1 MAAAQVQGDAAEPVG
16 LRFCYKIFA
25 LLRQSVIFVGQK
37 SNRLTRIL
45 IIMKNERI
53 EKLVSYFAK
62 HYVNRYWVLQ
72 IDTLTSAVS
81 TVLVLGVFD
90 YFSSKYISLG
100 YYLSIAG
107 VAAFISLISFLVTK
121 SYAGVVRH
129 TTMREMWRISFASI
143 IKGVLDVAAL
153 FIFMAYSE
161 APAFS
166 GNWVLLFAVLD
177 MILTLFLLIMVRILL
192 TNIYSALSLSAAP
205 DYYVKNTLIYG
216 TDDDA
221 VYTLNFL
228 EKTLHSSYRCAGF
241 ITHDTH
247 DKSKLLCGYKI
258 YHIDNKRDFARL
270 VTSRMISAIVF
281 PSNVAARNEQ
291 DNLVKLC
298 SERRIQILVR
308 PSLATFD
315 ESIFRNKIREI
326 KIEDLLGRDEIKISI
341 LEIREFL
348 TDKVVV
354 VTGGAGSI
362 GGELCRQLVNMPIRK
377 LILVDF
383 AETPMHN
390 MQLELRSQAP
400 RVEKKFV
407 IADVRNKD
415 RIDSLFDKYR
425 PNVVFHA
432 AAYKHVPL
440 MESNPVEAVQANVF
454 GTKNVVDA
462 SIRYNIEKFVMI
474 STDKAV
480 NPTNVMGA
488 SKRIAEI
495 YVQTV
500 GKEIAEKRM
509 PGKTKFITTRFGNV
523 LGSNGSVIPLFK
535 EQIAKGGPV
544 TVTDP
549 RIIRYFMTI
558 SEACSLVLEAATM
571 GEGNDIFVFDMGE
584 PVKIDDLAKKM
595 ISLAGLQLGKD
606 IEIKYVGLRPGEKL
620 YEELLKDEE
629 NTLPTV
635 HKKIF
640 RAKVREYDINV
651 INKELENL
659 WTAAHGMKKDDTV
672 LVMKSIVPEYKSANS
687 RYQRLDLEGGG

>member
-1 MAAAQVQGDAAEPVG
+1 
-16 LRFCYKIFA
+16 
-25 LLRQSVIFVGQK
+25 
-37 SNRLTRIL
+37 
-45 IIMKNERI
+45 MKNERI

-62 HYVNRYWVLQ
+62 HYVNRYWVLL

-90 YFSSKYISLG
+90 YFSSKDISLG

-107 VAAFISLISFLVTK
+107 VAAFISLMSFLVTK

-415 RIDSLFDKYR
+415 RIDALFDKYR

-462 SIRYNIEKFVMI
+462 SIRYNVEKFVMI

-500 GKEIAEKRM
+500 GNEIASGRM
-509 PGKTKFITTRFGNV
+509 PGKTKFVTTRFGNV

-640 RAKVREYDINV
+640 RAKVREYDMAEV
-651 INKELENL
+651 DRELENL
-659 WTAAHGMKKDDTV
+659 RVAALGMKKDDTV
-672 LVMKSIVPEYKSANS
+672 LAMKSIVSEYKSANS
-687 RYQRLDLEGGG
+687 RYERLDS

>member
-1 MAAAQVQGDAAEPVG
+1 
-16 LRFCYKIFA
+16 
-25 LLRQSVIFVGQK
+25 
-37 SNRLTRIL
+37 
-45 IIMKNERI
+45 MKNERI

-62 HYVNRYWVLQ
+62 HYVNRYWVLL

-90 YFSSKYISLG
+90 YFSSKDISLG

-107 VAAFISLISFLVTK
+107 VAAFISLMSFLVTK

-687 RYQRLDLEGGG
+687 RYQRLDLGGGVMP

>member
-1 MAAAQVQGDAAEPVG
+1 
-16 LRFCYKIFA
+16 
-25 LLRQSVIFVGQK
+25 
-37 SNRLTRIL
+37 
-45 IIMKNERI
+45 MKNERI

-62 HYVNRYWVLQ
+62 HYVNRYWVLL

-90 YFSSKYISLG
+90 YFSSKDISLG

-107 VAAFISLISFLVTK
+107 VAAFISLMSFLVTK

-659 WTAAHGMKKDDTV
+659 WTAAQGMKKDDTV

-687 RYQRLDLEGGG
+687 RYQRLDLGGVIP

>member
-1 MAAAQVQGDAAEPVG
+1 
-16 LRFCYKIFA
+16 
-25 LLRQSVIFVGQK
+25 
-37 SNRLTRIL
+37 
-45 IIMKNERI
+45 MKNEKI
-53 EKLVSYFAK
+53 EKIVAYFAK
-62 HYVNRYWVLQ
+62 HYINRYWVLL
-72 IDTLTSAVS
+72 IDTVTSAVS
-81 TVLVLGVFD
+81 SLLVLAVFD
-90 YFSSKYISLG
+90 YFSSQDIICRHYF
-100 YYLSIAG
+100 
-107 VAAFISLISFLVTK
+107 VAAGFSALISLIAFLLTK

-129 TTMREMWRISFASI
+129 TTMREMWRISFSSI
-143 IKGVLDVAAL
+143 IKAGLVMAVLFFYVKTADVP
-153 FIFMAYSE
+153 YVT
-161 APAFS
+161 S
-166 GNWVLLFAVLD
+166 GWILLFAVLD

-192 TNIYSALSLSAAP
+192 TNIYSALSLSTVP

-216 TDDDA
+216 TDDDS

-228 EKTLHSSYRCAGF
+228 EKTLHASYRCAGF

-258 YHIDNKRDFARL
+258 YHIDNKRDFASL

-687 RYQRLDLEGGG
+687 RYQRLDVGEGE

>member
-1 MAAAQVQGDAAEPVG
+1 
-16 LRFCYKIFA
+16 
-25 LLRQSVIFVGQK
+25 
-37 SNRLTRIL
+37 
-45 IIMKNERI
+45 MKNERI
-53 EKLVSYFAK
+53 EKLISYFAK
-62 HYVNRYWVLQ
+62 HYVNRYWVLL

-90 YFSSKYISLG
+90 YFSSKDISLG

-315 ESIFRNKIREI
+315 DSIFRNKIREI

-348 TDKVVV
+348 TDKVVI

-415 RIDSLFDKYR
+415 RIDALFDKYR

-500 GKEIAEKRM
+500 GKEIASGRM
-509 PGKTKFITTRFGNV
+509 PGKTKFVTTRFGNV

-640 RAKVREYDINV
+640 RAKVREYDMAEV
-651 INKELENL
+651 DRELENL
-659 WTAAHGMKKDDTV
+659 RVAALGMKKDDTV
-672 LVMKSIVPEYKSANS
+672 LAMKSIVPEYKSANS
-687 RYQRLDLEGGG
+687 RYERLDS

>member
-1 MAAAQVQGDAAEPVG
+1 
-16 LRFCYKIFA
+16 
-25 LLRQSVIFVGQK
+25 
-37 SNRLTRIL
+37 
-45 IIMKNERI
+45 MKNERI

-62 HYVNRYWVLQ
+62 HYVNRYWVLL

-90 YFSSKYISLG
+90 YFSSKDISLG

-205 DYYVKNTLIYG
+205 DYYVKNTVIYG

-415 RIDSLFDKYR
+415 RIDALFDKYR

-500 GKEIAEKRM
+500 GKEIASGRM
-509 PGKTKFITTRFGNV
+509 PGKTKFVTTRFGNV

-687 RYQRLDLEGGG
+687 RYQRLDLGGVIP

>member
-1 MAAAQVQGDAAEPVG
+1 
-16 LRFCYKIFA
+16 
-25 LLRQSVIFVGQK
+25 
-37 SNRLTRIL
+37 
-45 IIMKNERI
+45 MKNTKL
-53 EKLVSYFAK
+53 EKIISRLAQ
-62 HYVNRYWVLQ
+62 HYINRYWVLL
-72 IDTLTSAVS
+72 IDTVTSVIS
-81 TVLVLGVFD
+81 TLLVMSVFD
-90 YFSSKYISLG
+90 YFMSQDVFPLKVWLAAVGISAL
-100 YYLSIAG
+100 
-107 VAAFISLISFLVTK
+107 ISLISFVLTR

-129 TTMREMWRISFASI
+129 TTMREMWRISVASI
-143 IKGVLDVAAL
+143 LKALLVITALLIIFSAASVSSVML
-153 FIFMAYSE
+153 GQI
-161 APAFS
+161 
-166 GNWVLLFAVLD
+166 LIFAVLD
-177 MILTLFLLIMVRILL
+177 MILTLFLLIMVRVLL
-192 TNIYSALSLSAAP
+192 TNVYNLLSVSMVP
-205 DYYVKNTLIYG
+205 DYYVKNALIYG
-216 TDDDA
+216 TGDDS
-221 VYTLNFL
+221 VNTLNFL
-228 EKTLHSSYRCAGF
+228 EKTLSTSYRCAGF
-241 ITHDTH
+241 ITPDNH
-247 DKSKLLCGYKI
+247 DKAKLLCGYRI
-258 YHIDNKRDFARL
+258 YHIDNKRDFSRL
-270 VTSRMISAIVF
+270 VSARMISAMVF
-281 PSNVAARNEQ
+281 PSNVTARNEQ
-291 DNLVKLC
+291 DRMVKFC

-308 PSLATFD
+308 PSLANFD
-315 ESIFRNKIREI
+315 DDIFRNKIREI

-400 RVEKKFV
+400 RVDKKFI

-415 RIDSLFDKYR
+415 RIDALFDKYR

-462 SIRYNIEKFVMI
+462 SIHYNIEKFVMI

-651 INKELENL
+651 INQELENL

-672 LVMKSIVPEYKSANS
+672 LVRKSIVPEYKSANS
-687 RYQRLDLEGGG
+687 RYQRLDVGGG

>member
-1 MAAAQVQGDAAEPVG
+1 
-16 LRFCYKIFA
+16 
-25 LLRQSVIFVGQK
+25 
-37 SNRLTRIL
+37 
-45 IIMKNERI
+45 MKNTKL
-53 EKLVSYFAK
+53 EKIISRLAQ
-62 HYVNRYWVLQ
+62 HYINRYWVLL
-72 IDTLTSAVS
+72 IDTVTSVIS
-81 TVLVLGVFD
+81 TLLVMSVFD
-90 YFSSKYISLG
+90 YFMSQDVFSVKVWLAAVGISAL
-100 YYLSIAG
+100 
-107 VAAFISLISFLVTK
+107 ISLISFVLTR

-129 TTMREMWRISFASI
+129 TTMREMWRISVASI
-143 IKGVLDVAAL
+143 LKALLVITALLIIFSAASVSSVML
-153 FIFMAYSE
+153 GQI
-161 APAFS
+161 
-166 GNWVLLFAVLD
+166 LIFAVLD
-177 MILTLFLLIMVRILL
+177 MILTLFLLIMVRVLL
-192 TNIYSALSLSAAP
+192 TNVYNLLSVSMVP
-205 DYYVKNTLIYG
+205 DYYVKNALIYG
-216 TDDDA
+216 TGDDS
-221 VYTLNFL
+221 VNTLNFL
-228 EKTLHSSYRCAGF
+228 EKTLSTSYRCAGF
-241 ITHDTH
+241 ITPDNH
-247 DKSKLLCGYKI
+247 DKAKLLCGYRI
-258 YHIDNKRDFARL
+258 YHIDNKRDFSRL
-270 VTSRMISAIVF
+270 VSARMISAMVF
-281 PSNVAARNEQ
+281 PSNVTARNEQ
-291 DNLVKLC
+291 DRMVKFC

-308 PSLATFD
+308 PSLANFD
-315 ESIFRNKIREI
+315 DDIFRNKIREI

-400 RVEKKFV
+400 RVDKKFI

-415 RIDSLFDKYR
+415 RIDALFDKYR

-651 INKELENL
+651 INQELENL

-672 LVMKSIVPEYKSANS
+672 LVMKSIVCSS
-687 RYQRLDLEGGG
+687 

>member
-1 MAAAQVQGDAAEPVG
+1 
-16 LRFCYKIFA
+16 
-25 LLRQSVIFVGQK
+25 
-37 SNRLTRIL
+37 
-45 IIMKNERI
+45 MKNERI

-62 HYVNRYWVLQ
+62 HYVNRYWVLL

-90 YFSSKYISLG
+90 YFSSKDISLG

-107 VAAFISLISFLVTK
+107 VAAFISLMSFLVTK

-687 RYQRLDLEGGG
+687 RYQRLDLEGGGNTLENNELVKE

>member
-1 MAAAQVQGDAAEPVG
+1 
-16 LRFCYKIFA
+16 
-25 LLRQSVIFVGQK
+25 
-37 SNRLTRIL
+37 
-45 IIMKNERI
+45 MKNERI

-62 HYVNRYWVLQ
+62 HYVNRYWVLL

-90 YFSSKYISLG
+90 YFSSKDISLG

-153 FIFMAYSE
+153 FIFMAFSE

-166 GNWVLLFAVLD
+166 DNWVLLFAVLD

-415 RIDSLFDKYR
+415 RIDALFDKYR

-500 GKEIAEKRM
+500 GKEIASGRM
-509 PGKTKFITTRFGNV
+509 PGKTKFVTTRFGNV

-635 HKKIF
+635 RKKIF
-640 RAKVREYDINV
+640 RAKVREYDMAEV
-651 INKELENL
+651 DRELENL
-659 WTAAHGMKKDDTV
+659 RVAALGMKKDDTV
-672 LVMKSIVPEYKSANS
+672 LAMKSIVSEYKSANS
-687 RYQRLDLEGGG
+687 RYERLDS

>member
-1 MAAAQVQGDAAEPVG
+1 
-16 LRFCYKIFA
+16 
-25 LLRQSVIFVGQK
+25 
-37 SNRLTRIL
+37 
-45 IIMKNERI
+45 MKNEKI
-53 EKLVSYFAK
+53 EKIVAYFAK
-62 HYVNRYWVLQ
+62 HYINRYWVLL
-72 IDTLTSAVS
+72 IDTVTSAVS
-81 TVLVLGVFD
+81 SLLVLAVFD
-90 YFSSKYISLG
+90 YFSSQDIICRHYF
-100 YYLSIAG
+100 
-107 VAAFISLISFLVTK
+107 VAAGFSALISLIAFLLTK

-129 TTMREMWRISFASI
+129 TTMREMWRISFSSI
-143 IKGVLDVAAL
+143 IKAGLVMAVLFFYVKTADVP
-153 FIFMAYSE
+153 YVT
-161 APAFS
+161 S
-166 GNWVLLFAVLD
+166 GWILLFAVLD

-192 TNIYSALSLSAAP
+192 TNIYSALSLSTVP
-205 DYYVKNTLIYG
+205 DYYVKNTLVYG
-216 TDDDA
+216 TDDDS

-228 EKTLHSSYRCAGF
+228 EKTLHASYRCAGF

-687 RYQRLDLEGGG
+687 RYQRLDVGEGE

>member
-1 MAAAQVQGDAAEPVG
+1 
-16 LRFCYKIFA
+16 
-25 LLRQSVIFVGQK
+25 
-37 SNRLTRIL
+37 
-45 IIMKNERI
+45 MKNERI

-62 HYVNRYWVLQ
+62 HYVNRYWVLL

-90 YFSSKYISLG
+90 YFSSKDISLG

-107 VAAFISLISFLVTK
+107 VAAFISLMSFLVTK

-687 RYQRLDLEGGG
+687 RYQRLDLEGVIP

>member
-1 MAAAQVQGDAAEPVG
+1 
-16 LRFCYKIFA
+16 
-25 LLRQSVIFVGQK
+25 
-37 SNRLTRIL
+37 
-45 IIMKNERI
+45 MKNERI

-62 HYVNRYWVLQ
+62 HYVNRYWVLL

-90 YFSSKYISLG
+90 YFSSKDISLG
-100 YYLSIAG
+100 YYLSVAG

-153 FIFMAYSE
+153 FIFLAYAE

-348 TDKVVV
+348 TDKVVI

-415 RIDSLFDKYR
+415 RIDALFDKYR

-500 GKEIAEKRM
+500 GKEIASGRM
-509 PGKTKFITTRFGNV
+509 PGKTKFVTTRFGNV

-640 RAKVREYDINV
+640 RAKVREYDMAEV
-651 INKELENL
+651 DRELENL
-659 WTAAHGMKKDDTV
+659 RVAALGMKKDDTV
-672 LVMKSIVPEYKSANS
+672 LAMKSIVPEYKSANS
-687 RYQRLDLEGGG
+687 RYERLDS

>member
-1 MAAAQVQGDAAEPVG
+1 
-16 LRFCYKIFA
+16 
-25 LLRQSVIFVGQK
+25 
-37 SNRLTRIL
+37 
-45 IIMKNERI
+45 MKNERI

-62 HYVNRYWVLQ
+62 HYVNRYWVLL

-90 YFSSKYISLG
+90 YFSSKDISLG

-107 VAAFISLISFLVTK
+107 VAAFISLISFLVTN

-315 ESIFRNKIREI
+315 DSIFRNKIREI

-415 RIDSLFDKYR
+415 RIDALFDKYR

-500 GKEIAEKRM
+500 GKEIASGRM
-509 PGKTKFITTRFGNV
+509 PGKTKFVTTRFGNV

-640 RAKVREYDINV
+640 RAKVREYDMAEV
-651 INKELENL
+651 DRELENL
-659 WTAAHGMKKDDTV
+659 RVAALGMKKDDTV
-672 LVMKSIVPEYKSANS
+672 LAMKSIVSEYKSANS
-687 RYQRLDLEGGG
+687 RYERLDS

>member
-1 MAAAQVQGDAAEPVG
+1 
-16 LRFCYKIFA
+16 
-25 LLRQSVIFVGQK
+25 
-37 SNRLTRIL
+37 
-45 IIMKNERI
+45 MKNERI

-62 HYVNRYWVLQ
+62 HYVNRYWVLL

-90 YFSSKYISLG
+90 YFSSKDISLG
-100 YYLSIAG
+100 YYLSVAG

-247 DKSKLLCGYKI
+247 DKNKLLCGYKI

-415 RIDSLFDKYR
+415 RIDALFDKYR

-500 GKEIAEKRM
+500 GKEIASGRM
-509 PGKTKFITTRFGNV
+509 PGKTKFVTTRFGNV

-640 RAKVREYDINV
+640 RAKVREYDMAEV
-651 INKELENL
+651 DRELENL
-659 WTAAHGMKKDDTV
+659 RVAALGMKKDDTV
-672 LVMKSIVPEYKSANS
+672 LAMKSIVSEYKSANS
-687 RYQRLDLEGGG
+687 RYERLDS

>member
-1 MAAAQVQGDAAEPVG
+1 
-16 LRFCYKIFA
+16 
-25 LLRQSVIFVGQK
+25 
-37 SNRLTRIL
+37 
-45 IIMKNERI
+45 MKNTKL
-53 EKLVSYFAK
+53 EKIISRLAQ
-62 HYVNRYWVLQ
+62 HYINRYWVLL
-72 IDTLTSAVS
+72 IDTVTSVIS
-81 TVLVLGVFD
+81 TLLVMSVFD
-90 YFSSKYISLG
+90 YFMSRDVFPVKVWLAAVGISAL
-100 YYLSIAG
+100 
-107 VAAFISLISFLVTK
+107 ISLISFVLTR

-129 TTMREMWRISFASI
+129 TTMREMWRISMASI
-143 IKGVLDVAAL
+143 LKAL
-153 FIFMAYSE
+153 LVITALLIIFSTASVSSVML
-161 APAFS
+161 
-166 GNWVLLFAVLD
+166 GQILIFAVLD
-177 MILTLFLLIMVRILL
+177 MILTLFLLIMVRVLL
-192 TNIYSALSLSAAP
+192 TNVYNLLSVSMVP
-205 DYYVKNTLIYG
+205 DYYVKNALIYG
-216 TDDDA
+216 TGDDS
-221 VYTLNFL
+221 VNTLNFL
-228 EKTLHSSYRCAGF
+228 EKTLSTSYRCAGF
-241 ITHDTH
+241 ITPDNH
-247 DKSKLLCGYKI
+247 DKAKLLCGYRI
-258 YHIDNKRDFARL
+258 YHIDNKRDFSRL
-270 VTSRMISAIVF
+270 VSARMISAMVF
-281 PSNVAARNEQ
+281 PSNVTARNEQ
-291 DNLVKLC
+291 DRMVKFC

-308 PSLATFD
+308 PSLANFD
-315 ESIFRNKIREI
+315 DDIFRNKIREI

-400 RVEKKFV
+400 RVDKKFI

-415 RIDSLFDKYR
+415 RIDALFDKYR

-440 MESNPVEAVQANVF
+440 MESNPIEAVQANVF

-651 INKELENL
+651 INQELENL

-672 LVMKSIVPEYKSANS
+672 LVMKSIVPE
-687 RYQRLDLEGGG
+687 

>member
-1 MAAAQVQGDAAEPVG
+1 
-16 LRFCYKIFA
+16 
-25 LLRQSVIFVGQK
+25 
-37 SNRLTRIL
+37 
-45 IIMKNERI
+45 MKNERI
-53 EKLVSYFAK
+53 EKLISYFAK
-62 HYVNRYWVLQ
+62 HYVNRYWVLL

-90 YFSSKYISLG
+90 YFSSKDISLG

-153 FIFMAYSE
+153 FIFMAFSE

-415 RIDSLFDKYR
+415 RIDALFDKYR

-500 GKEIAEKRM
+500 GKEIASGRM
-509 PGKTKFITTRFGNV
+509 PGKTKFVTTRFGNV

-640 RAKVREYDINV
+640 RAKVREYDMAEV
-651 INKELENL
+651 DRELENL
-659 WTAAHGMKKDDTV
+659 RVAALGMKKDDTV
-672 LVMKSIVPEYKSANS
+672 LAMKSIVPEYKSANS
-687 RYQRLDLEGGG
+687 RYERLDS

>member
-1 MAAAQVQGDAAEPVG
+1 
-16 LRFCYKIFA
+16 
-25 LLRQSVIFVGQK
+25 
-37 SNRLTRIL
+37 
-45 IIMKNERI
+45 MKNEKI
-53 EKLVSYFAK
+53 EKIVAYFAK
-62 HYVNRYWVLQ
+62 HYINRYWVLL
-72 IDTLTSAVS
+72 IDTVTSAVS
-81 TVLVLGVFD
+81 SLLVLAVFD
-90 YFSSKYISLG
+90 YFSSQDIICRHYFF
-100 YYLSIAG
+100 
-107 VAAFISLISFLVTK
+107 VAAGFSALISLIAFLLTK

-129 TTMREMWRISFASI
+129 TTMREMWRISFSSI
-143 IKGVLDVAAL
+143 IKAGLVMAVLFFYVKTADVP
-153 FIFMAYSE
+153 YVT
-161 APAFS
+161 S
-166 GNWVLLFAVLD
+166 GWILLFAVLD

-192 TNIYSALSLSAAP
+192 TNIYSALSLSTAP

-216 TDDDA
+216 TDDDS

-228 EKTLHSSYRCAGF
+228 EKTLHASYRCAGF

-495 YVQTV
+495 YVQTL

-687 RYQRLDLEGGG
+687 RYQRLDLGVGGG

>member
-1 MAAAQVQGDAAEPVG
+1 
-16 LRFCYKIFA
+16 
-25 LLRQSVIFVGQK
+25 
-37 SNRLTRIL
+37 
-45 IIMKNERI
+45 MKNERI

-62 HYVNRYWVLQ
+62 HYVNRYWVLL

-90 YFSSKYISLG
+90 YFSSKDISLG

-415 RIDSLFDKYR
+415 RIDALFDKYR

-500 GKEIAEKRM
+500 GKEIASGRM
-509 PGKTKFITTRFGNV
+509 PGKTKFVTTRFGNV

-640 RAKVREYDINV
+640 RAKVREYDMAEV
-651 INKELENL
+651 DRELENL
-659 WTAAHGMKKDDTV
+659 RVAALGMKKDDTV
-672 LVMKSIVPEYKSANS
+672 LAMKSIVSEYKSANS
-687 RYQRLDLEGGG
+687 RYERLDS

>member
-1 MAAAQVQGDAAEPVG
+1 
-16 LRFCYKIFA
+16 
-25 LLRQSVIFVGQK
+25 
-37 SNRLTRIL
+37 
-45 IIMKNERI
+45 MKNERI

-62 HYVNRYWVLQ
+62 HYVNRYWVLL

-90 YFSSKYISLG
+90 YFSSKDISLG
-100 YYLSIAG
+100 YYLSVAG

-153 FIFMAYSE
+153 FIFLAYAE

-270 VTSRMISAIVF
+270 VTSRMISALVF

-315 ESIFRNKIREI
+315 DSIFRNKIREI

-348 TDKVVV
+348 TDKVVI

-415 RIDSLFDKYR
+415 RIDALFDKYR

-500 GKEIAEKRM
+500 GKEIASGRM
-509 PGKTKFITTRFGNV
+509 PGKTKFVTTRFGNV

-640 RAKVREYDINV
+640 RAKVREYDMAEV
-651 INKELENL
+651 DRELENL
-659 WTAAHGMKKDDTV
+659 RVAALGMKKDDTV
-672 LVMKSIVPEYKSANS
+672 LAMKSIVSEYKSANS
-687 RYQRLDLEGGG
+687 RYERLDS

>member
-1 MAAAQVQGDAAEPVG
+1 
-16 LRFCYKIFA
+16 
-25 LLRQSVIFVGQK
+25 
-37 SNRLTRIL
+37 
-45 IIMKNERI
+45 MKNERI

-62 HYVNRYWVLQ
+62 HYVNRYWVLL

-90 YFSSKYISLG
+90 YFSSKDISLG

-228 EKTLHSSYRCAGF
+228 EKTLRSSYRCAGF

-495 YVQTV
+495 YVQTL

-687 RYQRLDLEGGG
+687 RYQRLDVGGGGNVLEDNELDKE

>member
-1 MAAAQVQGDAAEPVG
+1 
-16 LRFCYKIFA
+16 
-25 LLRQSVIFVGQK
+25 
-37 SNRLTRIL
+37 
-45 IIMKNERI
+45 MKNTKL
-53 EKLVSYFAK
+53 EKIISRLAQ
-62 HYVNRYWVLQ
+62 HYINRYWVLL
-72 IDTLTSAVS
+72 IDTVTSVIS
-81 TVLVLGVFD
+81 TLLVMSVFD
-90 YFSSKYISLG
+90 YFMSRDVFPVKVWLAAVGISAL
-100 YYLSIAG
+100 
-107 VAAFISLISFLVTK
+107 ISLISFVLTR

-129 TTMREMWRISFASI
+129 TTMREMWRISMASI
-143 IKGVLDVAAL
+143 LKAL
-153 FIFMAYSE
+153 LVITALLIIFSTASVSSVML
-161 APAFS
+161 
-166 GNWVLLFAVLD
+166 GQILIFAVLD
-177 MILTLFLLIMVRILL
+177 MILTLFLLIMVRVLL
-192 TNIYSALSLSAAP
+192 TNVYNLLSVSMVP
-205 DYYVKNTLIYG
+205 DYYVKNALIYG
-216 TDDDA
+216 TGDDS
-221 VYTLNFL
+221 VNTLNFL
-228 EKTLHSSYRCAGF
+228 EKTLSTSYRCAGF
-241 ITHDTH
+241 ITPDNH
-247 DKSKLLCGYKI
+247 DKAKLLCGYRI
-258 YHIDNKRDFARL
+258 YHIDNKRDFSRL
-270 VTSRMISAIVF
+270 VSARMISAMVF
-281 PSNVAARNEQ
+281 PSNVTARNEQ
-291 DNLVKLC
+291 DRMVKFC

-308 PSLATFD
+308 PSLANFD
-315 ESIFRNKIREI
+315 DDIFRNKIREI

-400 RVEKKFV
+400 RVDKKFI

-415 RIDSLFDKYR
+415 RIDALFDKYR

-440 MESNPVEAVQANVF
+440 MESNPIEAVQANVF

-651 INKELENL
+651 INQELENL

-687 RYQRLDLEGGG
+687 RYQRLDVGGG

>member
-1 MAAAQVQGDAAEPVG
+1 
-16 LRFCYKIFA
+16 
-25 LLRQSVIFVGQK
+25 
-37 SNRLTRIL
+37 
-45 IIMKNERI
+45 MKNTKL
-53 EKLVSYFAK
+53 EKIISRLAQ
-62 HYVNRYWVLQ
+62 HYINRYWVLL
-72 IDTLTSAVS
+72 IDTVTSVIS
-81 TVLVLGVFD
+81 TLLVMSVFD
-90 YFSSKYISLG
+90 YFMSQDVFPVKVWLAAVGISAL
-100 YYLSIAG
+100 
-107 VAAFISLISFLVTK
+107 ISLISFVLTR

-129 TTMREMWRISFASI
+129 TTMREMWRISVASI
-143 IKGVLDVAAL
+143 LKALLVITALLIIFSAASVSSMML
-153 FIFMAYSE
+153 GQI
-161 APAFS
+161 
-166 GNWVLLFAVLD
+166 LIFAVLD
-177 MILTLFLLIMVRILL
+177 MILTLFLLIMVRVLL
-192 TNIYSALSLSAAP
+192 TNVYNLLSVSMVP
-205 DYYVKNTLIYG
+205 DYYVKNALIYG
-216 TDDDA
+216 TGDDS
-221 VYTLNFL
+221 VNTLNFL
-228 EKTLHSSYRCAGF
+228 EKTLSTSYRCAGF
-241 ITHDTH
+241 ITPDNH
-247 DKSKLLCGYKI
+247 DKAKLLCGYRI
-258 YHIDNKRDFARL
+258 YHIDNKRDFSRL
-270 VTSRMISAIVF
+270 VSARMISAMVF
-281 PSNVAARNEQ
+281 PSNVTARNEQ
-291 DNLVKLC
+291 DRMVKFC

-308 PSLATFD
+308 PSLANFD
-315 ESIFRNKIREI
+315 DDIFRNKIREI

-400 RVEKKFV
+400 RVDKKFI

-415 RIDSLFDKYR
+415 RIDALFDKYR

-651 INKELENL
+651 INQELENL

-687 RYQRLDLEGGG
+687 RYQRLDVGGGV

>member
-1 MAAAQVQGDAAEPVG
+1 
-16 LRFCYKIFA
+16 
-25 LLRQSVIFVGQK
+25 
-37 SNRLTRIL
+37 
-45 IIMKNERI
+45 MKNERI

-62 HYVNRYWVLQ
+62 HYVNRYWVLL

-90 YFSSKYISLG
+90 YFSSKDISLG

-107 VAAFISLISFLVTK
+107 VAAFISLMSFLVTK

-687 RYQRLDLEGGG
+687 RYQRLDLGGGGNTLENNELVKE

>member
-1 MAAAQVQGDAAEPVG
+1 
-16 LRFCYKIFA
+16 
-25 LLRQSVIFVGQK
+25 
-37 SNRLTRIL
+37 
-45 IIMKNERI
+45 MKNERI

-62 HYVNRYWVLQ
+62 HYVNRYWVLL

-90 YFSSKYISLG
+90 YFSSKDISLG
-100 YYLSIAG
+100 YYLSIAV
-107 VAAFISLISFLVTK
+107 VAAFISLMSFLVTK

-687 RYQRLDLEGGG
+687 RYQRLDLEGG

>member
-1 MAAAQVQGDAAEPVG
+1 
-16 LRFCYKIFA
+16 
-25 LLRQSVIFVGQK
+25 
-37 SNRLTRIL
+37 
-45 IIMKNERI
+45 MKNERI

-62 HYVNRYWVLQ
+62 HYVNRYWVLL

-90 YFSSKYISLG
+90 YFSSKDISLG
-100 YYLSIAG
+100 YYLSVAG

-415 RIDSLFDKYR
+415 RIDALFDKYR

-500 GKEIAEKRM
+500 GKEIASGRM
-509 PGKTKFITTRFGNV
+509 PGKTKFVTTRFGNV

-640 RAKVREYDINV
+640 RAKVREYDMAEV
-651 INKELENL
+651 DRELENL
-659 WTAAHGMKKDDTV
+659 RVAALGMKKDDTV
-672 LVMKSIVPEYKSANS
+672 LAMKSIVSEYKSANS
-687 RYQRLDLEGGG
+687 RYERLDS

>member
-1 MAAAQVQGDAAEPVG
+1 
-16 LRFCYKIFA
+16 
-25 LLRQSVIFVGQK
+25 
-37 SNRLTRIL
+37 
-45 IIMKNERI
+45 MKNERI

-62 HYVNRYWVLQ
+62 HYVNRYWVLL

-90 YFSSKYISLG
+90 YFSSKDISLG

-241 ITHDTH
+241 ITYDTH

-415 RIDSLFDKYR
+415 RIDALFDKYR

-500 GKEIAEKRM
+500 GKEIASGRM
-509 PGKTKFITTRFGNV
+509 PGKTKFVTTRFGNV

-640 RAKVREYDINV
+640 RAKVREYDMAEV
-651 INKELENL
+651 DRELENL
-659 WTAAHGMKKDDTV
+659 RVAALGMKKDDTV
-672 LVMKSIVPEYKSANS
+672 LAMKSIVSEYKSANS
-687 RYQRLDLEGGG
+687 RYERLDS

>member
-62 HYVNRYWVLQ
+62 HYVNRYWVLL

-90 YFSSKYISLG
+90 YFSSKDISLG

-474 STDKAV
+474 STDKA
-480 NPTNVMGA
+480 
-488 SKRIAEI
+488 
-495 YVQTV
+495 
-500 GKEIAEKRM
+500 KEIAEKRM

-640 RAKVREYDINV
+640 RAKVREYDMAEV
-651 INKELENL
+651 DRELENL
-659 WTAAHGMKKDDTV
+659 RVAALGMKKDDTV
-672 LVMKSIVPEYKSANS
+672 LAMKSIVSEYKSANS
-687 RYQRLDLEGGG
+687 RYERLDS

>member
-1 MAAAQVQGDAAEPVG
+1 
-16 LRFCYKIFA
+16 
-25 LLRQSVIFVGQK
+25 
-37 SNRLTRIL
+37 
-45 IIMKNERI
+45 MKNERI
-53 EKLVSYFAK
+53 EKLISYFAK
-62 HYVNRYWVLQ
+62 HYVNRYWVLL

-90 YFSSKYISLG
+90 YFSSKDISLG

-415 RIDSLFDKYR
+415 RIDALFDKYR

-462 SIRYNIEKFVMI
+462 SIRYNVEKFVMI

-500 GKEIAEKRM
+500 GNEISSGRM
-509 PGKTKFITTRFGNV
+509 PGKTKFVTTRFGNV

-640 RAKVREYDINV
+640 RAKVREYDMAEV
-651 INKELENL
+651 DRELENL
-659 WTAAHGMKKDDTV
+659 RVAALGMKKDDTV
-672 LVMKSIVPEYKSANS
+672 LAMKSIVSEYKSANS
-687 RYQRLDLEGGG
+687 RYERLDS

>member
-1 MAAAQVQGDAAEPVG
+1 
-16 LRFCYKIFA
+16 
-25 LLRQSVIFVGQK
+25 
-37 SNRLTRIL
+37 
-45 IIMKNERI
+45 MKNERI

-62 HYVNRYWVLQ
+62 HYVNRYWVLL

-90 YFSSKYISLG
+90 YFSSKDISLG
-100 YYLSIAG
+100 YYLSVAG

-153 FIFMAYSE
+153 FIFLAYAE

-415 RIDSLFDKYR
+415 RIDALFDKYR

-500 GKEIAEKRM
+500 GKEIASGRM
-509 PGKTKFITTRFGNV
+509 PGKTKFVTTRFGNV

-640 RAKVREYDINV
+640 RAKVREYDMAEV
-651 INKELENL
+651 DRELENL
-659 WTAAHGMKKDDTV
+659 RVAALGMKKDDTV
-672 LVMKSIVPEYKSANS
+672 LAMKSIVSEYKSANS
-687 RYQRLDLEGGG
+687 RYERLDS

>member
-1 MAAAQVQGDAAEPVG
+1 
-16 LRFCYKIFA
+16 
-25 LLRQSVIFVGQK
+25 
-37 SNRLTRIL
+37 
-45 IIMKNERI
+45 MKNTKL
-53 EKLVSYFAK
+53 EKIISRLAQ
-62 HYVNRYWVLQ
+62 HYINRYWVLL
-72 IDTLTSAVS
+72 IDTVTSVIS
-81 TVLVLGVFD
+81 TLLVMSVFD
-90 YFSSKYISLG
+90 YFMSQDVFPVKVWLAAVGISAL
-100 YYLSIAG
+100 
-107 VAAFISLISFLVTK
+107 ISLISFVLTR

-129 TTMREMWRISFASI
+129 TTMREMWRISVASI
-143 IKGVLDVAAL
+143 LKALLVITALLIIFSAASVSSVML
-153 FIFMAYSE
+153 GQI
-161 APAFS
+161 
-166 GNWVLLFAVLD
+166 LIFAVLD
-177 MILTLFLLIMVRILL
+177 MILTLFLLIMVRVLL
-192 TNIYSALSLSAAP
+192 TNVYNLLSVSMVP
-205 DYYVKNTLIYG
+205 DYYVKNALIYG
-216 TDDDA
+216 TGDDS
-221 VYTLNFL
+221 VNTLNFL
-228 EKTLHSSYRCAGF
+228 EKTLSTSYRCAGF
-241 ITHDTH
+241 ITPDNH
-247 DKSKLLCGYKI
+247 DKAKLLCGYRI
-258 YHIDNKRDFARL
+258 YHIDNKRDFSRL
-270 VTSRMISAIVF
+270 VSARMISAMVF
-281 PSNVAARNEQ
+281 PSNVTARNEQ
-291 DNLVKLC
+291 DRMVKFC

-308 PSLATFD
+308 PSLANFD
-315 ESIFRNKIREI
+315 DDIFRNKIREI

-400 RVEKKFV
+400 RVDKKFI

-415 RIDSLFDKYR
+415 RIDALFDKYR

-651 INKELENL
+651 INQKLENL

-687 RYQRLDLEGGG
+687 RYQRLDVGGG

>member
-1 MAAAQVQGDAAEPVG
+1 
-16 LRFCYKIFA
+16 
-25 LLRQSVIFVGQK
+25 
-37 SNRLTRIL
+37 
-45 IIMKNERI
+45 MKNERI

-62 HYVNRYWVLQ
+62 HYVNRYWVLL

-90 YFSSKYISLG
+90 YFSSKDISLG

-107 VAAFISLISFLVTK
+107 VAAFISLMSFLVTK

-687 RYQRLDLEGGG
+687 RYQRLDLGGVIP

>member
-1 MAAAQVQGDAAEPVG
+1 
-16 LRFCYKIFA
+16 
-25 LLRQSVIFVGQK
+25 
-37 SNRLTRIL
+37 
-45 IIMKNERI
+45 MKNERI

-62 HYVNRYWVLQ
+62 HYVNRYWVLL

-90 YFSSKYISLG
+90 YFSSKDISLG

-107 VAAFISLISFLVTK
+107 VAAFISLMSFLVTK

-651 INKELENL
+651 INQELENL

-687 RYQRLDLEGGG
+687 RYQRLDLGGG